1 LSDLKANVIIGRL
14 LPIGQEFVAR
24 QERDAFDLGMTHDQT
39 TITDSTQTQ

>member
-39 TITDSTQTQ
+39 TITDSTQVQ